1 MRITREKPCQRRH
14 HRVSAPLYVSVN
26 QQAYSQA
33 KDWSL
38 SGLCIEEYEGEAL
51 QTNQRVSLQ
60 IELPFQG
67 YQISFEVSARI
78 VRTAITN
85 EEQDIFAEFIDL
97 SERSFDLMKHFV
109 DDLVRGKMATIDDT
123 ICRIDVPVTPISTSP
138 TPNPEETLPLKRW
151 PIKSIF
157 MSTFYLLLGLIVF
170 SYIGVIFYSS
180 YFTLE
185 VPYSVV
191 SSKIQ
196 TLKMPMDGVLIPVNY
211 QIGSH
216 LDKGEPLFRI
226 ENQAISTQLLSLSVK
241 IQKTENELAESK
253 EKYRIETERMKLYQL
268 VSKTDTQILVAQVE
282 AKKQEVKSADD
293 NMVRVLKLKHNNAL
307 SAKQLDDAKDR
318 QNIVSFQLQELEAKL
333 SQARAMESVSTRRH
347 YNHKEFASDLDLAAV
362 ALQSLYSRLKI
373 EKQQYS
379 DLNNK
384 LQNHVVRAPYTGKI
398 VDVYHTAESSI
409 PKNEP
414 VLVFEETETTT
425 VTAYL
430 NQEEILQVGLNDL
443 ATVFV
448 PAIDQH
454 FKAVITKIDRSSA
467 YIDQKT
473 AKYTWK
479 DSKEKTALVT
489 LEIFS
494 EQEFKELLSAG
505 LPAVV
510 IFKRRSTNSLMSKFL
525 NTNSIKPQGAK
536 TSRGVYDSI

>member
-14 HRVSAPLYVSVN
+14 HRVSAPLFVSVN
-26 QQAYSQA
+26 QQEYSQA

-38 SGLCIEEYEGEAL
+38 SGLCIEDYLGETVKA
-51 QTNQRVSLQ
+51 NDEVSLQ
-60 IELPFQG
+60 VELPFQG

-78 VRTAITN
+78 VRVVAEYN
-85 EEQDIFAEFIDL
+85 AVFVEFIDL

-138 TPNPEETLPLKRW
+138 TPNPEADLPVSRW
-151 PIKSIF
+151 PIKSIM
-157 MSTFYLLLGLIVF
+157 MSAFYLLLGLVVF
-170 SYIGVIFYSS
+170 GYIGVIFYSS

-196 TLKMPMDGVLIPVNY
+196 TMKMPLDGVLKPVNY
-211 QIGSH
+211 EVGIH
-216 LDKGEPLFRI
+216 LEKGEPLFRI
-226 ENQAISTQLLSLSVK
+226 ENQSISTQLLSLSVK
-241 IQKTENELAESK
+241 IKKTESELLESK
-253 EKYRIETERMKLYQL
+253 ERYRIETERMKLYQL
-268 VSKTDTQILVAQVE
+268 VSKTDTQILVAQLE
-282 AKKQEVKSADD
+282 GKKQEVKSADD
-293 NMVRVLKLKHNNAL
+293 NMLRVLKLKRNNAL
-307 SAKQLDDAKDR
+307 SAQELDDAKNR
-318 QNIVSFQLQELEAKL
+318 QHIVSFQLQELESNLA
-333 SQARAMESVSTRRH
+333 QARSMESVSTRRH
-347 YNHKEFASDLDLAAV
+347 YNHKEFASDLDLAAI

-384 LQNHVVRAPYTGKI
+384 QQLQIVRAPYTGKI
-398 VDVYHTAESSI
+398 IDVYHTAESSI

-430 NQEEILQVGLNDL
+430 NQEEILQIGLNDL
-443 ATVFV
+443 ATVFI

-454 FKAVITKIDRSSA
+454 FEAIIIKIDRSSA

-494 EQEFKELLSAG
+494 EQEFKDLLSAG

-510 IFKRRSTNSLMSKFL
+510 IFNRRNTNSLMSKFL
-525 NTNSIKPQGAK
+525 NPRQDEEQHTTSSGGSHGSI
-536 TSRGVYDSI
+536 

>member
-26 QQAYSQA
+26 QQEYSQA

-38 SGLCIEEYEGEAL
+38 SGLCIEDYLGETVNAND
-51 QTNQRVSLQ
+51 QVSLQ
-60 IELPFQG
+60 VELPFQG
-67 YQISFEVSARI
+67 YQISFEVSASV
-78 VRTAITN
+78 VRVAD
-85 EEQDIFAEFIDL
+85 EDHAVFVEFIDL

-123 ICRIDVPVTPISTSP
+123 ICRIDVPVTPISTAP
-138 TPNPEETLPLKRW
+138 TPNPEAELPVNRW
-151 PIKSIF
+151 PIKSIV
-157 MSTFYLLLGLIVF
+157 MSTLYLLLGLVVF
-170 SYIGVIFYSS
+170 GYIAVIFYSN

-196 TLKMPMDGVLIPVNY
+196 TMKMPLDGVLKPVNY
-211 QIGSH
+211 EVGIH

-226 ENQAISTQLLSLSVK
+226 ENQSISTQLLSLSVK

-253 EKYRIETERMKLYQL
+253 ERYRIETERMKLYQL
-268 VSKTDTQILVAQVE
+268 VSKTDTQILVAQLE
-282 AKKQEVKSADD
+282 GKKQEVKSADD
-293 NMVRVLKLKHNNAL
+293 NMLRVLKLKRNNAL
-307 SAKQLDDAKDR
+307 SAQELDDAKNR
-318 QNIVSFQLQELEAKL
+318 QHIVSFQLQELEAKL
-333 SQARAMESVSTRRH
+333 AQARAMESVSTRRH
-347 YNHKEFASDLDLAAV
+347 YNHKEFASDLDLAAI

-384 LQNHVVRAPYTGKI
+384 QQLQIVRAPYTGKI

-430 NQEEILQVGLNDL
+430 NQEEILQIGLNDL
-443 ATVFV
+443 ATVFI

-454 FKAVITKIDRSSA
+454 FEAIIIKIDRSSA

-479 DSKEKTALVT
+479 DNKEKTALVT

-510 IFKRRSTNSLMSKFL
+510 IFNRRSTNSLMSKFL
-525 NTNSIKPQGAK
+525 NTRQDKEQPSISSGG
-536 TSRGVYDSI
+536 SHGSI